1 MSLLWF
7 VAAVV
12 QPRWGGI
19 LAPKGGLDVS
29 EATTTVALLAKTI
42 ELSFVT
48 VFITFLGQAL
58 SRRSIVRDAR
68 GTTLAEMAMRNWV
81 IQPGSLITHGRSV
94 LSSGASF
101 LGVLALVATVAA
113 TFYTTASDAMVAPK
127 LRYASW
133 ESRKLEGYVRSSYG
147 NTEYIMSQCSG
158 MSYGSEQPMTSEACL
173 GMRFT
178 ADSYRYLGNF
188 IDAWIRTSGNGSTP
202 VTDKAQRPAPQL
214 QMSDGVTAKTL
225 WLDGHSGDA
234 RAWFERTGRI
244 VDNATLAMPHPGV
257 YAVATAADGGVL
269 QPNELPSAGSFT
281 LKASVVSP
289 YLNVLCANMNAEELE
304 PLVYSTWPDSRS
316 VWAGGDGQPE
326 SIPEDW
332 GLDVPSDSDKM
343 NRTVVD
349 DIFRWGPGYG
359 RQPPVF
365 GQVSITQPVFLGI

>member
-19 LAPKGGLDVS
+19 LSPKGGFDVS
-29 EATTTVALLAKTI
+29 EAATTVALLAKTI
-42 ELSFVT
+42 ELSFVA

-58 SRRSIVRDAR
+58 SRRFIMREAR
-68 GTTLAEMAMRNWV
+68 GTTLAEMTMRNWV

-113 TFYTTASDAMVAPK
+113 TLYTTASDAMVAPK

-133 ESRKLEGYVRSSYG
+133 ESRQVQGYVRSSYG
-147 NTEYIMSQCSG
+147 NTEYIMSQCSA
-158 MSYGSEQPMTSEACL
+158 MSYGFEQPMTSEACL

-188 IDAWIRTSGNGSTP
+188 IDAWVRAAGNGSTS
-202 VTDKAQRPAPQL
+202 VTDKAQRLAPEL
-214 QMSDGVTAKTL
+214 RMLDGVTAKTT
-225 WLDGHSGDA
+225 WLGHSGDDA
-234 RAWFERTGRI
+234 RARFGRTGRI

-257 YAVATAADGGVL
+257 YAVATAADSGVL
-269 QPNELPSAGSFT
+269 KLDELPRAGSFS
-281 LKASVVSP
+281 LRASVVSP

-304 PLVYSTWPDSRS
+304 PLIYSTWPNSRS
-316 VWAGGDGQPE
+316 VWMRGNDQLG

-332 GLDVPSDSDKM
+332 DSDVPSDAEKL
-343 NRTVVD
+343 NNTAVD

-365 GQVSITQPVFLGI
+365 GQVSPT